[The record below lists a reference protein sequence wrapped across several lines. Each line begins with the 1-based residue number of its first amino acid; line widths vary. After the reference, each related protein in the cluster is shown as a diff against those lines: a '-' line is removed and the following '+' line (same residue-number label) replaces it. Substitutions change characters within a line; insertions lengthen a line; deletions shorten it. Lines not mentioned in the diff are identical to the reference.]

1 MRENPDETRLTFSSF
16 SVPLWFA
23 SRCWW
28 PLFSL
33 FPRALYI
40 SFSRCS
46 SLNIRPSTNTFSC
59 SLSRSSRR
67 FLLILAFFLTF
78 LRVFL
83 DSFDAFYLLLSLAV
97 LSLSFQPIFTQNP
110 FSTDLNYNDFLR
122 LIKLQLCRYCCFSS
136 RLKITK
142 YWELLFNYNLPNLI
156 SRSKRVLQIICTR
169 SLTSTSPR
177 EPCVMPNCVP
187 AVRCTKAWYSS
198 MRTSLWSADVSLH
211 TVMGCPS
218 YARNRACALPSPSP
232 FHYVMAKIVP
242 AMQLAAHAKSST
254 LYGRSYGVKS
264 KFFRLDG
271 LLLFCIIMGLW
282 CARCEFRYSN
292 LQNDIIY

>member
-46 SLNIRPSTNTFSC
+46 SLNIRPSTNAFSC

-156 SRSKRVLQIICTR
+156 SRSKRVLQIICTH

-177 EPCVMPNCVP
+177 ETSIPCASGVC
-187 AVRCTKAWYSS
+187 WDSS
-198 MRTSLWSADVSLH
+198 LEIK
-211 TVMGCPS
+211 P
-218 YARNRACALPSPSP
+218 
-232 FHYVMAKIVP
+232 K
-242 AMQLAAHAKSST
+242 
-254 LYGRSYGVKS
+254 
-264 KFFRLDG
+264 
-271 LLLFCIIMGLW
+271 
-282 CARCEFRYSN
+282 
-292 LQNDIIY
+292 